1 MSEKKNQDNK
11 CGSLPTKE
19 AEATP
24 CDRLSIY
31 FLGPYKI
38 TIEGHDNPIL
48 PNSLTMIDTITGW
61 FKIVKYSDKKADKI
75 SNLVDQ

>member
-1 MSEKKNQDNK
+1 MVVYPQKKRR
-11 CGSLPTKE
+11 PPP
-19 AEATP
+19 AT
-24 CDRLSIY
+24 DYQYI